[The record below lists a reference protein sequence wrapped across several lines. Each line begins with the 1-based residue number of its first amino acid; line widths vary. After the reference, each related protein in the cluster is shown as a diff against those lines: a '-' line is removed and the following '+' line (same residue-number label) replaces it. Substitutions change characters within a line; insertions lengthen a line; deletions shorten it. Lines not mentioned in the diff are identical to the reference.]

1 VNRHIHTLVAILGAA
16 LLLASCTGRPPAG
29 SADPDGAVT
38 VGVGSTDEQRVL
50 AALTITALDRA
61 GIAVAAPRTE
71 LGGTRGLRQEAR
83 RGAIDLYWDYTGAAW
98 SLGLGQQNPPADPRE
113 SYERVAEEDAAT
125 GLVWLSPS
133 AVNAT
138 LALFV
143 RPADRPEDG
152 TMTELARELS
162 MGGRTLCADPDF
174 IDRPAGYAALADE
187 YSIGALIPLR
197 RAAEPEAIAA
207 VASGACFA
215 GLATATSGEARRAA
229 LVPIA
234 DDQRVFPAFIAAP
247 VVRADVLERQPE
259 IEQVLTL
266 LAQSL
271 TTDRLAELNAQLIGD
286 TDPAMIA
293 ENFLGPA

>member
-1 VNRHIHTLVAILGAA
+1 VRRPTLILVAVMAVVTA
-16 LLLASCTGRPPAG
+16 CTSSPAG
-29 SADPDGAVT
+29 SPADPDRAVT

-50 AALTITALDRA
+50 AALTITALSRA
-61 GIAVAAPRTE
+61 GIPVDQPRTE
-71 LGGTRGLRQEAR
+71 LGGTQGLRQEAR
-83 RGAIDLYWDYTGAAW
+83 RGTIDLYWDYTGAAW

-113 SYERVAEEDAAT
+113 SYERVAEEDAAA
-125 GLVWLSPS
+125 GLIWLSPS

-162 MGGRTLCADPDF
+162 AGGRTLCADTDF

-187 YSIGALIPLR
+187 YSIGARIPLR
-197 RAAEPEAIAA
+197 RATESQAITA

-215 GLATATSGEARRAA
+215 GLATATSGDARRAA

-247 VVRADVLERQPE
+247 VIRAEVLERQPE
-259 IEQVLTL
+259 IAQILALLTQ
-266 LAQSL
+266 AL
-271 TTDRLAELNAQLIGD
+271 TTDRLAELNARLIGG

-293 ENFLGPA
+293 ENFLGPVG